1 MSTELFL
8 LVLTSSVCHA
18 AWNFAAR
25 RAAGDFVL
33 FWLALCAS
41 VVTLCLLT
49 GFVVWSDPSIWP
61 PSSKALGVGAITG
74 VLHGVYYRLLTA
86 AYERGE
92 ISLVYPI
99 ARGSGV
105 GLTALLAWFLLNEQ
119 ISTAGTAGIGLVLVG
134 ILVLGAA
141 PLLRREVPGHGYL
154 LAIGVGVSIAAYSL
168 VDKIG
173 ANLVHPIVF
182 MWMMQLGATLPLWF
196 YVRDQSARRLLNLA
210 TRRWRFLL
218 LVGPG
223 AVVSYLLILFA
234 YTAGPVSYI
243 VAAREVSVVIGVF
256 LGVVFLKEQL
266 NLPKLIAVLSIT
278 AGLVL
283 IRAAG

>member
-1 MSTELFL
+1 MQLGE
-8 LVLTSSVCHA
+8 VHIQCAVENGVAHA
-18 AWNFAAR
+18 HHH
-25 RAAGDFVL
+25 
-33 FWLALCAS
+33 
-41 VVTLCLLT
+41 TT
-49 GFVVWSDPSIWP
+49 P
-61 PSSKALGVGAITG
+61 
-74 VLHGVYYRLLTA
+74 
-86 AYERGE
+86 
-92 ISLVYPI
+92 
-99 ARGSGV
+99 
-105 GLTALLAWFLLNEQ
+105 
-119 ISTAGTAGIGLVLVG
+119 
-134 ILVLGAA
+134 
-141 PLLRREVPGHGYL
+141 
-154 LAIGVGVSIAAYSL
+154 YSL